1 MPGRV
6 LTLEGGCR
14 VGGARLPG
22 NPNPGPAGSPAAC
35 PAALQGIEH
44 ADALDL
50 TGSVQPVA
58 LPLRISMFDRLPV
71 VVSARQ
77 FGTTGRPSEPFAR
90 FLLR

>member
-1 MPGRV
+1 MSGRV

-22 NPNPGPAGSPAAC
+22 NLDHSPAGGPAAR

-44 ADALDL
+44 ADELDL
-50 TGSVQPVA
+50 TGSVQPA
-58 LPLRISMFDRLPV
+58 GLPLRISMFDRLPV

-90 FLLR
+90 LLLR